1 MDADIYG
8 PSQHIMF
15 GLRGER
21 PMMKENGEKGLI
33 VPIEKFGIKVM
44 SIGLLIDE
52 KQAVVWRGPMVS
64 SAIRQFVSDVDWG
77 ELDYLVIDMPP
88 GTGDIHLT
96 IVQTVPVT
104 GVIVVTTPQT
114 VALADAKKGIAMFS
128 QAQMKVPV
136 IGLVE
141 NMSYFTP
148 EELPNNKYYIFGK
161 DGGKNLAD
169 EFDIP
174 LLGQIPLVQS
184 IREGGDIGVPLMVG
198 DDQITKKAFE
208 EFAANAARGIAM
220 RNANM
225 KATEISQVLEG

>member
-1 MDADIYG
+1 
-8 PSQHIMF
+8 
-15 GLRGER
+15 
-21 PMMKENGEKGLI
+21 MMKDTGGKGLI

-52 KQAVVWRGPMVS
+52 KQAVIWRGPMVS
-64 SAIRQFVSDVDWG
+64 SAIRQFVTEVDWG

-104 GVIVVTTPQT
+104 GVIVVSTPQT
-114 VALADAKKGIAMFS
+114 VAIADAKKGIAMFG
-128 QAQMKVPV
+128 QAQLKVPV

-148 EELPNNKYYIFGK
+148 AELPDNKYYIFGK

-184 IREGGDIGVPLMVG
+184 IREGGDIGVPLMLS
-198 DDQITKKAFE
+198 DDEITKKAFA
-208 EFAANAARGIAM
+208 EFAGNAARGIAM

-225 KATEISQVLEG
+225 DATQIQQILE